1 VEEPAGTGRALEAA
15 RERIVME
22 AVVAV
27 VALIF
32 VLFVALGAYAT
43 VKVVGAAKRG
53 VDRTVAQARRT
64 VEDSTLRAKT
74 FAQPGPQGE
83 IAQLRLS
90 LRTSM
95 RATQDALHAGVT
107 EDESLKESLAL
118 FERLS
123 AHGHELDG
131 ELKRLEREPDRNRL
145 TERLPSLR
153 ERTEQITK
161 SADALRWAARDRA
174 QRFGND
180 DLDSLST
187 QIDMEAGA
195 LRHWTTEPSPTG
207 TPIVFRPPRGRPV
220 RPRGCPAPQQGCPA
234 RPQACL
240 VRRPRDA
247 GADLGT
253 DAAPG
258 LVAGGA
264 ARPRRSADLA
274 GEPRVAQGRGAHPGR
289 DRPARAATA
298 AYPWEKKPRPEST
311 T

>member
-1 VEEPAGTGRALEAA
+1 
-15 RERIVME
+15 ME
-22 AVVAV
+22 AVGVV

-32 VLFVALGAYAT
+32 LLFVALGAYAT

-131 ELKRLEREPDRNRL
+131 DLKRLEREPDRARL
-145 TERLPSLR
+145 AERLPSLR
-153 ERTEQITK
+153 ERTERITQ

-195 LRHWTTEPSPTG
+195 LRHWTTEPTSTG
-207 TPIVFRPPRGRPV
+207 TSTGTSSDPSSAGQPGPSVGAHGSSAGTPGPSAGMSGPASARTPEPAAGQTPP
-220 RPRGCPAPQQGCPA
+220 PAPWPEAPPVPADQQTWPES
-234 RPQACL
+234 PES
-240 VRRPRDA
+240 RRA
-247 GADLGT
+247 E
-253 DAAPG
+253 
-258 LVAGGA
+258 
-264 ARPRRSADLA
+264 
-274 GEPRVAQGRGAHPGR
+274 EPT
-289 DRPARAATA
+289 RAAIDPPVQRQ